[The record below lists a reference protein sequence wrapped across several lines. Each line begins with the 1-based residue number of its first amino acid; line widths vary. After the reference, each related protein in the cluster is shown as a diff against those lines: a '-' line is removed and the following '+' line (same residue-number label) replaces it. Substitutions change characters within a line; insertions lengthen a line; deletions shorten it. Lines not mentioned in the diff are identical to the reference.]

1 MRINFPNHLR
11 ASPRLQAFADL
22 FKRYG
27 AAFRHAWQ
35 HRAEMQ
41 PTERLPH
48 EAQFLP
54 AALSLQETPVSP
66 APRVAVRSRMIDDS
80 FGEQVRV

>member
-1 MRINFPNHLR
+1 MRINFLP
-11 ASPRLQAFADL
+11 SPRLQAFADL

-27 AAFRHAWQ
+27 AAFRHAWL
-35 HRAEMQ
+35 HRTEMQ
-41 PTERLPH
+41 STERLPH

-66 APRVAVRSRMIDDS
+66 APRVAMWMQASP
-80 FGEQVRV
+80 GAQ